1 MQSNF
6 VVETENEVIREKILK
21 ALKGAQ
27 TNRNEDALIQIY
39 KELRPYLRNNKD
51 RYKEQITIN
60 YEGKRISFKMSA
72 RAYFIGGDFKSLYYN
87 SNEGYT
93 KATMDDIM
101 ALSGIKGY
109 IGISGG
115 LTQIITHMSA
125 LTRKNSIELTNLYD
139 RNGFQLIYNALQL
152 ARYDAMPNSI
162 NPMWHIETKD
172 SIEANEAMALYGEN
186 NKFHMNFVLAHDTLE
201 HGIEEAESKRYF
213 VYSSNAFN
221 VSVGREDGREARNE
235 NCWEDQQSGNVLVQ
249 KLRGSDKFKELSV
262 YMAASVIMPITVM
275 LRKEGKSDPDMRL
288 YSHCTGPGEHSAC
301 VHTK

>member
-60 YEGKRISFKMSA
+60 YEGQRISFKMSA

-115 LTQIITHMSA
+115 LTQVITHMSA
-125 LTRKNSIELTNLYD
+125 LTRKNCIELTNLYD

>member
-60 YEGKRISFKMSA
+60 YEGQRISFKMSA

-115 LTQIITHMSA
+115 LTQVITHMSA

-172 SIEANEAMALYGEN
+172 SIEANEAMAFYGEN

-221 VSVGREDGREARNE
+221 VSVGRKDGREARNE